1 MIDTLLA
8 AIGYE
13 TAGPNGAYVFILLT
27 VLIGGWTAWRSGQ
40 AQAQSWGSTWPVVA
54 YAAALAAAVR
64 FLHFALFS
72 EPLLS
77 PRNYLVDFLFL
88 LAVALIGYR
97 VRRVRHV
104 TEQYPW
110 LFRRSGPLGWKAR

>member
-8 AIGYE
+8 EIGYE
-13 TAGPNGAYVFILLT
+13 TVGPNGAYVFILLT
-27 VLIGGWTAWRSGQ
+27 VLIGGWTAWRAGQ

-54 YAAALAAAVR
+54 YAAVLAAAVR

-72 EPLLS
+72 EPLLA
-77 PRNYLVDFLFL
+77 PMNYFVDFVFL

-110 LFRRSGPLGWKAR
+110 LFERSGPLGWKPR

>member
-1 MIDTLLA
+1 MIDAFLT

-27 VLIGGWTAWRSGQ
+27 VLIGGWAAWRAGQ
-40 AQAQSWGSTWPVVA
+40 AQAQSWGATWPVVA
-54 YAAALAAAVR
+54 YAAALAGAVR
-64 FLHFALFS
+64 FLHYALFS

-77 PRNYLVDFLFL
+77 PNNYLVDFVYL
-88 LAVALIGYR
+88 LTVAFIGYR

-110 LFRRSGPLGWKAR
+110 LFERSGPLGWKAR